1 MRYTIYNL
9 KKKGKNS
16 FFFLLIVILVATII
30 LSTSMFNLWGE
41 KVSKF
46 IMGNSEKQLNI
57 IEEKNQN
64 FSDLSARFLIMQMG
78 AYNSKEGAIQQCD
91 TLKSVIN
98 SFVIEDDSKFKIFTG
113 IYDEGN
119 FSEIEEKIVSNG
131 IDAFKITYEITIDEE
146 STYELIEII
155 KAHIQHLT
163 NLTKSNVESIET
175 EPFKNWIAML
185 PIVDEN
191 SKNYAL
197 LEEYKEYINELP
209 SKLQIDKLEENYI
222 YIYNILNKIGNKKI

>member
-1 MRYTIYNL
+1 
-9 KKKGKNS
+9 
-16 FFFLLIVILVATII
+16 
-30 LSTSMFNLWGE
+30 
-41 KVSKF
+41 
-46 IMGNSEKQLNI
+46 
-57 IEEKNQN
+57 
-64 FSDLSARFLIMQMG
+64 MQMG
-78 AYNSKEGAIQQCD
+78 AYNSKEGTIQQCD

-113 IYDEGN
+113 IYDEEN

-175 EPFKNWIAML
+175 EPFKTWIAML
-185 PIVDEN
+185 PIC
-191 SKNYAL
+191 L
-197 LEEYKEYINELP
+197 LYT
-209 SKLQIDKLEENYI
+209 SRCV
-222 YIYNILNKIGNKKI
+222 